1 MKIYQSIETYVSSS
15 KTVVTIG
22 IFDGVHKGHKRILER
37 LTQSAHSLGC
47 ESLVLTFFPHP
58 KMILQ
63 DASSIQLINTVAE
76 KQVLLAQTN
85 IDTLVIQP
93 FTHEFSQL
101 SAEDFVKNVLVD
113 HFNVQKIIIGYDH
126 RFGNNRTAT
135 IDDLI
140 VFGQQ
145 YGFEVEQISA
155 EEIDDI
161 AVSSTKIRQA
171 ILEGDV
177 TTANTYLGYPY
188 RLTGSVV
195 KGQQLGRTIGFPTAN
210 IHINESYKLIPKNGV
225 YLVQA
230 QLENNLVYGMMNIG
244 VRPTVDGLNRTIE
257 VFFIDYQGDLY
268 NQILQIDLL
277 SFIRDEQ
284 KFESL
289 EALKHQIE
297 NDKATAIAYI
307 NKATL

>member
-22 IFDGVHKGHKRILER
+22 IFDGVHIGHKRILEK
-37 LTQSAHSLGC
+37 LAHNAQALGC

-63 DASSIQLINTVAE
+63 APSSIQLINTVAE
-76 KQVLLAQTN
+76 KQSLLSKSN

-93 FTHEFSQL
+93 FTQEFSRL
-101 SAEDFVKNVLVD
+101 SAEDFVKKVLVD
-113 HFNVQKIIIGYDH
+113 CFKIQKIIIGHDH

-155 EEIDDI
+155 EEINDI
-161 AVSSTKIRQA
+161 AVSSTKIRNAVLDGA
-171 ILEGDV
+171 ISL
-177 TTANTYLGYPY
+177 ANEYLGYPY
-188 RLTGSVV
+188 LLTGTVV

-210 IHINESYKLIPKNGV
+210 IHIAENYKLIPKNGV
-225 YLVQA
+225 YFVRSILQGS
-230 QLENNLVYGMMNIG
+230 LVYGMMNIG

-257 VFFIDYQGDLY
+257 VFFIDYEGDLY
-268 NQILQIDLL
+268 DQTLQIELL
-277 SFIRDEQ
+277 EFIREEQ

-289 EALKHQIE
+289 DALKNQITD
-297 NDKATAIAYI
+297 DKATALAYI
-307 NKATL
+307 NKAKL